1 MYTDMSGAFLDESL
15 RYDKAANVLS
25 AIIQD
30 IFIFMKGSVDPLS
43 ERENQ
48 RLGNSIQGWSRGA
61 SGVSPVFIFN

>member
-1 MYTDMSGAFLDESL
+1 MYTEMSSALMNKSL

-25 AIIQD
+25 AIIPD
-30 IFIFMKGSVDPLS
+30 ICIFKKGSVDPLS